1 MKNPAQEIILYTD
14 GACSPNP
21 GPGGWAAL
29 IIMDGKQTT
38 LSGSDPQTTNNR
50 MELTA
55 AIEALKH
62 VKEGRQITLF
72 TDSEY
77 LQKGI
82 EEWLPRWIEKNWKG
96 SGGKVANRDL
106 WESLVEVTQNHRIAW
121 RWLRGHSGNRW
132 NMMVDRLA
140 RAAIRQH

>member
-1 MKNPAQEIILYTD
+1 MKNSTQEIILYTD

-38 LSGSDPQTTNNR
+38 LTGSDPQTTNNR

-62 VKEGRQITLF
+62 IKKGRQITLF

-82 EEWLPRWIEKNWKG
+82 EDWLPRWLEKNWKG

-140 RAAIRQH
+140 RTAIRQH

>member
-1 MKNPAQEIILYTD
+1 MKNSSQEIIIYTD

-29 IIMDGKQTT
+29 IIIGGKQIT
-38 LSGSDPQTTNNR
+38 LTGSDPQTTNNR

-55 AIEALKH
+55 AIEALGH
-62 VKEGRQITLF
+62 VKKGARITLF

-82 EEWLPRWIEKNWKG
+82 EEWLPRWLEKNWKG
-96 SGGKVANRDL
+96 SSGKVANRDL
-106 WESLVEVTQNHRIAW
+106 WEDLSEATRNHQITW
-121 RWLRGHSGNRW
+121 QWLRGHAGNHW
-132 NMMVDRLA
+132 NVIVDRMA
-140 RAAIRQH
+140 RNAIHNR

>member
-1 MKNPAQEIILYTD
+1 MKNSTQEITIYTD

-29 IIMDGKQTT
+29 IIIDGKHTMLT
-38 LSGSDPQTTNNR
+38 GSDPQTTNNR

-55 AIEALKH
+55 AIEALML
-62 VKEGRQITLF
+62 VKKGRQITLF

-82 EEWLPRWIEKNWKG
+82 EDWLPRWLEKNWKG
-96 SGGKVANRDL
+96 SSGKVANRDL
-106 WESLVEVTQNHRIAW
+106 WEKLIEATQNHQITW
-121 RWLRGHSGNRW
+121 QWLRGHAGNRW

-140 RAAIRQH
+140 RNAIQPH

>member
-1 MKNPAQEIILYTD
+1 MKNSTQEIILYTD

-38 LSGSDPQTTNNR
+38 LTGCDPQTTNNR

-62 VKEGRQITLF
+62 IKKGRQITLF

-82 EEWLPRWIEKNWKG
+82 EEWLPRWLEKNWKG

-132 NMMVDRLA
+132 NMLVDRLA
-140 RAAIRQH
+140 RAAIHQH